1 MARPN
6 HSGKQFVIEVL
17 VPRHC
22 ACTCKDHHVPSGQ
35 WLRSAATAGPK
46 VQRIRGAG
54 GQTQEAVDGVAR
66 TQSAAH
72 ALHATCAKVFQRDT
86 IFFHM

>member
-17 VPRHC
+17 VLRHC
-22 ACTCKDHHVPSGQ
+22 ACTSKDHHVPSGQ
-35 WLRSAATAGPK
+35 WLGSAATAGPK

-54 GQTQEAVDGVAR
+54 GQIQGAVDGWAS

-72 ALHATCAKVFQRDT
+72 ALHATCVEGLHRGATFL
-86 IFFHM
+86 HM